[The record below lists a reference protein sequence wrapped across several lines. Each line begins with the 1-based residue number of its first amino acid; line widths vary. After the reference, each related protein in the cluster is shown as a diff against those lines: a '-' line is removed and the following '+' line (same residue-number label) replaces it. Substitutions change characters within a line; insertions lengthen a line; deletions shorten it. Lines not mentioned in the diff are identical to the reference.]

1 MTRLIFI
8 LIVAL
13 VMALPALVYAQSEE
27 AAVRAAELEQ
37 LRTRIQ
43 ALRQTL
49 ERDLSRHDRARTEL
63 RLLEQTVARH
73 ATELRA
79 TDRRLQLG
87 QRRLDSLRGER
98 GSRERELGQ
107 ERAALAGQLRAA
119 YAVGRQDRLKLLLN
133 QEDPAAVGRMLVY
146 HDYFN
151 RTRLERMQRVTMLI
165 DDLAVLEQD
174 IVAEAAAL
182 ELERLQQ
189 RQALQAIESTRAERA
204 TVVAAIERE
213 LRNQGQ
219 QLQRMESDERSLA
232 QLLESLSNLLAD
244 VPADLGEQRAFS
256 SLRGQLSWPMRGAII
271 GRYGQPREGGARW
284 RGILI
289 RAASG
294 TEVRAVAYGRVAWA
308 GWMPHYGNLMVL
320 DHGNDYFTLYGH
332 NQAMLREVG
341 EWVNASDVIAQVGD
355 SGGQAQAALYFEMR
369 KGRDPLNP
377 SQWLGA
383 R

>member
-1 MTRLIFI
+1 MIPRIFI
-8 LIVAL
+8 LLVAL
-13 VMALPALVYAQSEE
+13 VMALPASAHAQSDE

-43 ALRQTL
+43 SLRQTL

-63 RLLEQTVARH
+63 RQLEQTVARH

-79 TDRRLQLG
+79 TDRRLQAG
-87 QRRLDSLRGER
+87 QRRLESLRNDR
-98 GSRERELGQ
+98 GSREREL
-107 ERAALAGQLRAA
+107 EREREALAGQLRAA
-119 YAVGRQDRLKLLLN
+119 YAVGRQDRLKMMLN

-151 RTRLERMQRVTMLI
+151 RTRLERMQRVTELI

-174 IVAEAAAL
+174 IIAETAAL
-182 ELERLQQ
+182 ELERTRQ
-189 RQALQAIESTRAERA
+189 RAVLQALESTRTERA

-213 LRNQGQ
+213 VRSQGQ
-219 QLQRMESDERSLA
+219 RLQRMESDERTLA

-244 VPADLGEQRAFS
+244 VPAELGDQRAFS
-256 SLRGQLSWPMRGAII
+256 SMRGQLSWPTRGAVI
-271 GRYGQPREGGARW
+271 GRFGQRREGDAVW
-284 RGILI
+284 RGVLI
-289 RAASG
+289 RASSG

-320 DHGNDYFTLYGH
+320 DHGDDYFTLYGH

-341 EWVNASDVIAQVGD
+341 EWVSAGDVIAQVGD